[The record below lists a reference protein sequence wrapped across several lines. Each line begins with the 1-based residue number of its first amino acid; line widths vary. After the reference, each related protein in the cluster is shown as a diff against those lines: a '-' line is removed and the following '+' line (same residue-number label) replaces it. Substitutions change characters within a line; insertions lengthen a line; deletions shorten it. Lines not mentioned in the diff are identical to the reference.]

1 MTSGTVYDIP
11 MRLLSVSLLVLL
23 SLGASL
29 FAQDKQEKGKGGG
42 QPPNIKVLKIKDR
55 SEIRGIMASY
65 TAALGVNC
73 QFCHVQGNFPSDD
86 NPKKEVARHM
96 IQMVDGLNAQFNA
109 AMSDTK
115 AHISC
120 YTCHRGDQ
128 EPKTEA
134 PPKAPAQ

>member
-1 MTSGTVYDIP
+1 MFIPRSPKMCIIVP
-11 MRLLSVSLLVLL
+11 MRLLAVSLLVLL
-23 SLGASL
+23 PLC
-29 FAQDKQEKGKGGG
+29 AQDDQKKGKGGG

-55 SEIRGIMASY
+55 SEIRGIMQGY
-65 TAALGVNC
+65 TAALGVQCN
-73 QFCHVQGNFPSDD
+73 FCHVQGNFPSDE

-109 AMSDTK
+109 ALSDTK
-115 AHISC
+115 AHITC

-134 PPKAPAQ
+134 PKAQ